1 MIPEELREYLLPSVL
16 PSTPV
21 GVRVQATLSI
31 KFKCKFK
38 DSVRTFRMELR
49 DKALKCFLI
58 PPPNFFLKLQV
69 FFLSPP
75 TLSNGNITWND
86 SYKP

>member
-58 PPPNFFLKLQV
+58 PPPQLLSKAPSVFLI
-69 FFLSPP
+69 S
-75 TLSNGNITWND
+75 
-86 SYKP
+86 SYSF